1 MAEAGSDPSAEKM
14 NGCDVCAVKC
24 WTPEGCFGFGK
35 YNWSFLCMP
44 QAPCLKKVNPP
55 MFLGKDEKLP
65 LLLSASMGLQH
76 MLAMCVGIATSG
88 GMLHANEACWSFNY
102 DSLMCGSQSFLVSC
116 AWMASGFLTMIQVF
130 RCKIYKTPFYLG
142 TGLVSVM
149 GTSFTFLPI
158 GQAMVSS
165 SIAEAKAA
173 GDSRCLADQPYKGGP
188 QTTMDCKGV
197 AVEAYGKFLGTAM
210 IASLLEL
217 VVGFTWKTKITK
229 MFFPPVVVGMAVMM
243 IGCALIASGIKYLG
257 GGVFC
262 GENMVSFT
270 PTMMDHGF
278 NYARKKGTIKCNE
291 NGGVLMQFGAPEY
304 VLMGSGVVAFGT
316 ILQIFGS
323 PFLKSTF
330 IFWSLMFGVI
340 VSAIAEKNGSS
351 YWNLGPGSAY
361 DNAKP
366 FVFLWSQTTFP
377 IGFDGAYFLPILICY
392 WVTAAE
398 TYGDVQMTAYYSR
411 VYTPGDDGKPTNE
424 ADEKELD
431 SRIQGGLLA
440 DGVNS
445 FLACLF
451 GSPPNTTFSQNNG
464 VIALTRCASRSAGFS
479 CGIWLILFG
488 MFGKIGGFF
497 ASIPICVVGGI
508 VLQCFCMV
516 FVAGLGM
523 LADAGV
529 GKENNRRSSYI
540 AMVAIAFGVGVA
552 LEPQIFDAG
561 VTSPSAFYHT
571 TLGFN
576 YGLWPKYMVCDSPV
590 LRTITTPS
598 SCAIDGGSTL
608 KGGTAADCT
617 VLGGTFTAS
626 STLETGLYCSD
637 YFGQNIIRCCG
648 GWNKGLK
655 SLRTAVIVVLKTPY
669 CIAPLIALLLHAIIP
684 YDRAVE
690 EEPAPKQVNSA

>member
-1 MAEAGSDPSAEKM
+1 MSGEAPASYEESESKA
-14 NGCDVCAVKC
+14 GCDVCMVKC
-24 WTPEGCFGFGK
+24 WTAEGCIGDTSALG
-35 YNWSFLCMP
+35 YLCMP
-44 QAPCLKKVNPP
+44 EIPCLTKKGVKPP
-55 MFLGKDEKLP
+55 LFMSKDAKLP
-65 LLLSASMGLQH
+65 LLMAIFMGLQH
-76 MLAMCVGIATSG
+76 ALAMLAGIFTSG
-88 GMLHANEACWSFNY
+88 GSLIGLDACQPWQK
-102 DSLMCGSQSFLVSC
+102 DAEMCSHRSFLIST
-116 AWMASGFLTMIQVF
+116 AWITSGILTIIQVF
-130 RCKIYKTPFYLG
+130 RAKLCGNYYLG
-142 TGLVSVM
+142 TGLISVM

-158 GQAMVSS
+158 AREMTMESFFD
-165 SIAEAKAA
+165 ARAA
-173 GDSRCLADQPYKGGP
+173 GEP
-188 QTTMDCKGV
+188 
-197 AVEAYGKFLGTAM
+197 VEGTAMIGYGKFLGTCLVCALFE
-210 IASLLEL
+210 IVVALLPKKIRQKLFPPL
-217 VVGFTWKTKITK
+217 VVGI
-229 MFFPPVVVGMAVMM
+229 AVMM
-243 IGCALIASGIKYLG
+243 IGAGLIGAGIKYLG

-278 NYARKKGTIKCNE
+278 NFARKKGTIKCNE
-291 NGGVLMQFGAPEY
+291 NGSVLMQFGAPEY

-637 YFGQNIIRCCG
+637 NFGQNIIRCCG